1 MVALQ
6 PFDEEALNP
15 VFTTGKFG
23 GTFEL
28 PPILTVCD
36 LDTHSRNR
44 SSTF

>member
-6 PFDEEALNP
+6 PLDEEALKP

-28 PPILTVCD
+28 PHRLTR
-36 LDTHSRNR
+36 L
-44 SSTF
+44 